1 MKDILYEM
9 LSGTPPFSED
19 RRVDMELRDQV
30 LTANYEFYPGLF
42 DDISEQ
48 AKDLIQKLLEV
59 DPEERIS
66 SPQILQ
72 HCWLQ
77 DSEMMERARELVY
90 NKGRKRFAETSTDSN
105 VVVKKKKTDDSQ

>member
-1 MKDILYEM
+1 MDCWALGVLLYEM

-48 AKDLIQKLLEV
+48 AKDLIKRLLEV

-66 SPQILQ
+66 SQQILQ

-77 DSEMMERARELVY
+77 VT
-90 NKGRKRFAETSTDSN
+90 FAALCHRHSCII
-105 VVVKKKKTDDSQ
+105 